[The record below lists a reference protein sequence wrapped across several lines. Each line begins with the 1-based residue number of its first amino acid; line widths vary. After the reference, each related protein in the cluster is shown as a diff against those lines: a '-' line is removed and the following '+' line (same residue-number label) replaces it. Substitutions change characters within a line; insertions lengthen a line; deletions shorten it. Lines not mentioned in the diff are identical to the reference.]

1 MQFNILR
8 SAGAALMLGAVL
20 ALSGCATTPRPDIRT
35 DYDHKADFSL
45 YRTYGFPAEIGT
57 DRGGYSTLMTKY
69 FKEAVQRGMEVRGY
83 KYSADHP
90 DLLVNF
96 YTNTRHV
103 SDVVSTP
110 GFSPGWG
117 YFGYR
122 YGLYSAWPLY
132 DRDIETVQYKVGT
145 ANVDIVDAAKKQL
158 IWEGVAEGRV
168 TETALD
174 NQQANIDSVV
184 AQLLEKFPGRA
195 ATNL

>member
-1 MQFNILR
+1 MRLNILR
-8 SAGAALMLGAVL
+8 SASAALVLGAL
-20 ALSGCATTPRPDIRT
+20 LISSGCATTPHPDIRT
-35 DYDHKADFSL
+35 DYDRKADFSL
-45 YRTYGFPAEIGT
+45 YRTYGFPAETGT
-57 DRGGYSTLMTKY
+57 DRGGYSTLLTKY
-69 FKEAVQRGMEVRGY
+69 FKEAVQHGMEARGY

-96 YTNTRHV
+96 YTNTRHA

-110 GFSPGWG
+110 GFYPAWG

-132 DRDIETVQYKVGT
+132 DRDVETVHYKIGT
-145 ANVDIVDAAKKQL
+145 ANVDVIDAAKKQL

-174 NQQANIDSVV
+174 NQEANIDSVV
-184 AQLLEKFPGRA
+184 TQLLEKFPGRA

>member
-1 MQFNILR
+1 MQTNILK
-8 SAGAALMLGAVL
+8 STGVAWVLGILLVA
-20 ALSGCATTPRPDIRT
+20 SGCATTSHPDIRT
-35 DYDHKADFSL
+35 DYDRQADFSL
-45 YRTYGFPAEIGT
+45 YRTYGFPAETGT

-69 FKEAVQRGMEVRGY
+69 FKEAVQRGMDARGY

-103 SDVVSTP
+103 SDVVSNP
-110 GFSPGWG
+110 GFYPAWG

-132 DRDIETVQYKVGT
+132 DRNIETVQYKIGT

-184 AQLLEKFPGRA
+184 TQLLEKFPGRA
-195 ATNL
+195 ARNL